1 MHWNKA
7 SIKIAYRKAPI
18 YTWCISL
25 MHKCATY
32 KNSES
37 NNWKWLFPCKHSL
50 PVVLLAVV
58 ALACLQDL
66 KHHFCSLFSFSIDSN
81 TYHLEGQLLRL
92 LHLTNLRVLQQILNP
107 CRLAGFR
114 ILPLLL
120 YFWFSFYPGLRLIY
134 IIADSSHTSCCGCSE
149 EVVSRLNAHFKYAA
163 QTPGLF
169 SSFWLSLN
177 GTKIKKNNLG
187 NH

>member
-1 MHWNKA
+1 MV
-7 SIKIAYRKAPI
+7 
-18 YTWCISL
+18 ISL
-25 MHKCATY
+25 QAFSSSC
-32 KNSES
+32 
-37 NNWKWLFPCKHSL
+37 
-50 PVVLLAVV
+50 
-58 ALACLQDL
+58 LACSSGLGMSSGL
-66 KHHFCSLFSFSIDSN
+66 ETPFLFFIFLFIDSN

-114 ILPLLL
+114 ILKPLLL

-169 SSFWLSLN
+169 SSF
-177 GTKIKKNNLG
+177 
-187 NH
+187 